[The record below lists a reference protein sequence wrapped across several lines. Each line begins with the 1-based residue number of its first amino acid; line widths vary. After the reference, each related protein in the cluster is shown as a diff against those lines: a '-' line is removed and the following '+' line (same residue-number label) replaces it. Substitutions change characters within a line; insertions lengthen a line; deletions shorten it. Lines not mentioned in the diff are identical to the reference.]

1 MYILSTGPINSPLGN
16 SHGSISSAQG
26 RRLSSQNRSNENG
39 SWIWKNVRQEIP
51 PHVDNRRIFRK
62 DARGGKLKFNVCSG
76 NIDSFE
82 LQPINK
88 IRYGLETPWY
98 ARLPR
103 LDARF
108 FIEHYNA
115 DEVLIG
121 YSIYKLNDIKKNT
134 YLELAKSDYNTCQE
148 QHQIEWNHLQKW
160 YEDCNLEE
168 FGISRKNILEAHFFV
183 VASISE
189 AERSGERLAWVKSQ
203 ILAEILSTYY
213 FIKQRDQ
220 FKDQDTEFSTAFST
234 KIHVKG
240 KGYKNVQRIITILF
254 EALTQ
259 MKEIARNAQEGIDGD
274 VSDDL
279 LHEAWGGWLKK
290 LGEGTGE
297 EIPEVEVIVRTI
309 NVCGGHIL
317 SKEVLSHH
325 EYETL
330 SQLTNQLC
338 HHLLKLENHK
348 TIDEEIKKEMELLVQ
363 LVMQDSSNGISKAT
377 KQMFLMVAKTFYHKA
392 YFSAQEIEHHISRI
406 LFEQV
411 V

>member
-1 MYILSTGPINSPLGN
+1 MYILSTRPINFRVGN
-16 SHGSISSAQG
+16 SDRSISSAQG
-26 RRLSSQNRSNENG
+26 CRLSSQNHSNNTGLE
-39 SWIWKNVRQEIP
+39 IWKNMRQQVQ
-51 PHVDNRRIFRK
+51 PHMNNHRIFRK
-62 DARGGKLKFNVCSG
+62 DRTDAARGGKSKFNACSG
-76 NIDSFE
+76 NIDGFE
-82 LQPINK
+82 LQPLDK

-98 ARLPR
+98 ARLRR

-108 FIEHYNA
+108 FIEHYNV

-121 YSIYKLNDIKKNT
+121 DSLLNDIKKDT
-134 YLELAKSDYNTCQE
+134 YLELAKSDYNTCQQ
-148 QHQIEWNHLQKW
+148 QHQLEWNQIQKW
-160 YEDCNLEE
+160 YEDDNLEE
-168 FGISRKNILEAHFFV
+168 FGISKKNILEAHFFA
-183 VASISE
+183 VASIYE

-220 FKDQDTEFSTAFST
+220 FKDHDAEFSTAFAT
-234 KIHVKG
+234 RIHVEG

-309 NVCGGHIL
+309 NICGGHIL

-325 EYETL
+325 EYKTL

-338 HHLLKLENHK
+338 HHLENHK
-348 TIDEEIKKEMELLVQ
+348 NIGGQIEKETKLLAL
-363 LVMQDSSNGISKAT
+363 LVMQDSSNGVSKAT
-377 KQMFLMVAKTFYHKA
+377 KQMFLVVAKTFYHKA
-392 YFSAQEIEHHISRI
+392 YFSAQEIENHISRI
-406 LFEQV
+406 VFEEV